1 MKKLTVLFL
10 TLTLC
15 GTILAGCGSSKS
27 DNAAETDTTET
38 AGADTSA
45 DNASDKKEGSDES
58 ASAEEELL
66 TGLHHI
72 TIDVQDYGT
81 ITLELDADEAPIS
94 VTNFV
99 NLAEEGF
106 YDGLTF
112 HRIISG
118 FMIQGGGFNEQ
129 MQQKQPNPPIKNEAD
144 NGLLNKRGTISMA
157 RTADKDSATSQ
168 FFLNVADNAF
178 LDHGQRDFGYAV
190 FGKIVK
196 GMDVADKIS
205 QVPTHDVG
213 PYQNVPSKPVVILSA
228 KVLP

>member
-1 MKKLTVLFL
+1 MLKSTLAAVAAVFALSAVSPAALAAKGDPHVLLT
-10 TLTLC
+10 
-15 GTILAGCGSSKS
+15 
-27 DNAAETDTTET
+27 
-38 AGADTSA
+38 TSA
-45 DNASDKKEGSDES
+45 GNIE
-58 ASAEEELL
+58 
-66 TGLHHI
+66 
-72 TIDVQDYGT
+72 
-81 ITLELDADEAPIS
+81 LELNSQKAPVS
-94 VTNFV
+94 VKNFLDYV
-99 NLAEEGF
+99 NSGF
-106 YDGLTF
+106 YNNTTF
-112 HRIISG
+112 HRVIPG

-157 RTADKDSATSQ
+157 RT
-168 FFLNVADNAF
+168 ADNAF